1 MFKRFM
7 RFVPII
13 ALFLFALLMIN
24 QPRTADASPKGDIT
38 FNYAPEHMSL
48 SRARDGQFLSG
59 PAAGDAYKIAVDYL
73 NAQKAAL
80 ALNGADL
87 TFVVTDRY
95 TSETNGVTHIYLQ
108 QQVNGLVV
116 QGAVINI
123 NVTADGRILNVGSS
137 FIGNAAQQAN
147 SNIPGLDANDAVTA
161 AANYL
166 SSPLTAPLTVVRQNG
181 GPSQT
186 IEFSTGGISLNNIP
200 ARLVYQPVS
209 PNEVRLAW
217 DIVIYPLDAQN
228 WWNLRVDANSGQV
241 LAQDNWVDQEHW
253 GETGT
258 GTSDDAAAAP
268 FQAPLNPDAYRV
280 YAIPDESPSH
290 STPSTPADGRILV
303 ANPAT
308 SASPFGWHD
317 TNGAAGAEYT
327 TTQGN
332 NVHADEKR
340 KRQKREQK

>member
-166 SSPLTAPLTVVRQNG
+166 SSPLTAPLTVVRQWWPQSDHRVQHRGNLPQQHSC
-181 GPSQT
+181 PSGLPTRFPQRSPVGLGYRHLPLRCPKLV
-186 IEFSTGGISLNNIP
+186 EPAGRCQQWPGIG
-200 ARLVYQPVS
+200 
-209 PNEVRLAW
+209 
-217 DIVIYPLDAQN
+217 
-228 WWNLRVDANSGQV
+228 SGQ
-241 LAQDNWVDQEHW
+241 LGRSGALGRNWNRH
-253 GETGT
+253 
-258 GTSDDAAAAP
+258 
-268 FQAPLNPDAYRV
+268 F
-280 YAIPDESPSH
+280 
-290 STPSTPADGRILV
+290 
-303 ANPAT
+303 
-308 SASPFGWHD
+308 
-317 TNGAAGAEYT
+317 
-327 TTQGN
+327 
-332 NVHADEKR
+332 
-340 KRQKREQK
+340 